1 MKNVALITV
10 TLALSLCGA
19 GQAMAGTLLDLV
31 NPAIQ
36 SNTPYVL
43 LFTAGAAT
51 TDIQFEGYQLP
62 AYETVTDISLTTSG
76 GGGNLLGQTWIFTP
90 APAGT
95 DTSQYDDG
103 YGTGT
108 NGLKFGGVVAGSFDQ
123 YDQVVGTVVGQTY
136 NLNFLFTEAYTG
148 PSELVVSASN
158 AGATPEPATLFL
170 FGSGLLGVAIAAR
183 KRRKTV

>member
-31 NPAIQ
+31 NPAVQ
-36 SNTPYVL
+36 NRTPYVL

-62 AYETVTDISLTTSG
+62 SSETVYDISLTTG

-90 APAGT
+90 APDGT
-95 DTSQYDDG
+95 DTWQGDDG
-103 YGTGT
+103 YGSGT
-108 NGLKFGGVVAGSFDQ
+108 NGLMFAGVVAGSFDQ
-123 YDQVVGTVVGQTY
+123 YDQVIGTVVGQTY
-136 NLNFLFTEAYTG
+136 NLNFLFTESDIG

-158 AGATPEPATLFL
+158 VGATPEPATLFL